1 MPRPFNWGVPVT
13 GIHHPAGSHKRISFG
28 VTSQIFSDQF
38 FQGVVWNS
46 GVTEGGSSG
55 PGLWEGSPA
64 DARLVGELSGGASD
78 CADPTAPDDYGRF
91 SVIYPEIAPCLI
103 GQCQPDSDGDGVI
116 NSNDNC
122 PYTPNPDQ
130 ADFDND
136 GVGDACDPPADKN
149 ECKDN
154 GWARFFYPH
163 EFKNEGECVSFVVSK
178 PRR

>member
-78 CADPTAPDDYGRF
+78 CADPTITVGSASSIRRSRPASLA
-91 SVIYPEIAPCLI
+91 SVNLTVTA
-103 GQCQPDSDGDGVI
+103 
-116 NSNDNC
+116 
-122 PYTPNPDQ
+122 T
-130 ADFDND
+130 A
-136 GVGDACDPPADKN
+136 
-149 ECKDN
+149 
-154 GWARFFYPH
+154 
-163 EFKNEGECVSFVVSK
+163 
-178 PRR
+178 